1 MRSLKRLIYAGD
13 SIWRFISHDFWIP
26 CSSNHTCPFPLWLI
40 PLRTAMSCSLFSQSR
55 LRLLKMGLFWWM
67 LRYVGNTD
75 VRPGVSRRHVRH
87 GCRLPHVSNRILIR
101 DHRMTWSKRLC
112 LCKLFQLQTRFAVQL
127 TGGTFQH
134 NIEMFAYQLC
144 GSIK

>member
-40 PLRTAMSCSLFSQSR
+40 PLRTAMSCALFSQSR

-75 VRPGVSRRHVRH
+75 VRPGASRRHVRH

-101 DHRMTWSKRLC
+101 DHRMTWSKR
-112 LCKLFQLQTRFAVQL
+112 FVSVQTLSAPDKVRRAAPGRYVPAQYW
-127 TGGTFQH
+127 
-134 NIEMFAYQLC
+134 NVC
-144 GSIK
+144 VSVVW